1 MVRALLILTLFAS
14 ILGQSAASTLTSP
27 DGNLK
32 FEINA
37 PSGQLSYSVSFQGKA
52 VVEQS
57 ALRLQL
63 QDQRPL
69 GNDMTIAS
77 QTPSQGVDE
86 YKLLAGKRSEVH
98 DRYNA
103 LSINAEE
110 TGPRGR
116 RLQIE
121 ARAYNDGIAFRYVIP
136 NQPGLREYRLTK
148 EATEFRLSRDAVT
161 YALLLPNYRT
171 SYESEYLKVNA
182 SFFSGKA
189 GLGQAT
195 LIGLPYLMHLN
206 GIGWLAIT
214 EADLHHNAAMY
225 LAGTGQGWGD
235 HQFESRISVGDEPEV
250 LVRGTLP
257 HTSAWRVLLI
267 GDHPGRL
274 IESTLL
280 TSLNPPSKISDI
292 SWIHPGLAAWDW
304 WSGSLDPD
312 GNSSF
317 TTENMK
323 TYVDFAAQSKFPYM
337 LVDAGWAKP
346 HDITEMN
353 GKIDIPALV
362 QYARG
367 KNVKIWIWL
376 HHDDVARQMDEAFRL
391 YETWGVAGVKVDFI
405 ERDDQVGIDFYYRVA
420 EQAAQYHLMVD
431 FHGATKPWG
440 IERTYPNV
448 LGYEAVLGMEQSK
461 AGGRDNPDHRAT
473 LPFTRMLGGLMD
485 YTPGGFSNVTEDEFV
500 ARGKRPL
507 VMGTRAQQLAMYAVY
522 EAPIQM
528 VSDSPKSYSDQ
539 PSFEFIQHAPATWD
553 DTRVLSGEPGE
564 YIVMARRSGKEWF
577 VGSLTNRSGR
587 EIDVPLN
594 FLGPGKYQAQIY
606 ADAPD
611 ADRYP
616 KNVAITRR
624 AVDQTMH
631 LKAKLASGGGYAVR
645 IIPVP

>member
-1 MVRALLILTLFAS
+1 MLRALLILTLFAC
-14 ILGQSAASTLTSP
+14 ILGHSAASTLTSP

-32 FEINA
+32 FEINT

-52 VVEQS
+52 VIEQS

-69 GNDMTIAS
+69 GTGMTIVS
-77 QTPSQGVDE
+77 QNPSQGVDE
-86 YKLLAGKRSEVH
+86 YKLLAGKRSEVY

-110 TGPRGR
+110 AGPRGR
-116 RLQIE
+116 RLQIQ
-121 ARAYNDGIAFRYVIP
+121 ARAYNDGIAFRYVILS
-136 NQPGLREYRLTK
+136 QPALREYRLTK

-182 SFFSGKA
+182 SYFSGKA

-214 EADLHHNAAMY
+214 EADLRNNAAMY
-225 LAGTGQGWGD
+225 LAGTGQGWGE

-280 TSLNPPSKISDI
+280 TSLNPPSKISDV
-292 SWIHPGLAAWDW
+292 SWIHAGLAAWDW

-323 TYVDFAAQSKFPYM
+323 TYVDFAAQSKFPYT

-353 GKIDIPALV
+353 GKIDIPVLV

-367 KNVKIWIWL
+367 KHVKIWIWL
-376 HHDDVARQMDEAFRL
+376 HHDDVARQMEEAFPL

-420 EQAAQYHLMVD
+420 EQAAQHHLMVD

-485 YTPGGFSNVTEDEFV
+485 YTPGGFSNVTEDDFV
-500 ARGKRPL
+500 PRGKRPL
-507 VMGTRAQQLAMYAVY
+507 VMGTRAQQLAMYAIY

-528 VSDSPKSYSDQ
+528 VSDSPKSYRDQ
-539 PSFEFIQHAPATWD
+539 PSFEFIEHAPATWD

-577 VGSLTNRSGR
+577 VGSLTNRRGR
-587 EIDVPLN
+587 EIDVPLE
-594 FLGPGKYQAQIY
+594 FLGPGKYQAQIF

-624 AVDQTMH
+624 AVDQTTH

-645 IIPVP
+645 IVPVP